1 MDMTL
6 AATLPFP
13 LARLLLPES
22 LLPPARLIALL
33 RRELRRGSL
42 SVTLPDGS
50 QDRIEA
56 PLPGPNAQL
65 VLHRWRAL
73 YRLVT
78 DGGIGF
84 AEAYID
90 GDWDSE
96 DPAKVVELAAC
107 NREAMTG
114 TLAGGL
120 IARAVARLRHMR
132 NANTRTRS
140 KRNVRAHYD
149 LGNDFYALW
158 LDPSMTYSSGIYR
171 EGDSTL
177 AAAQEE
183 KYRCMLDLLEA
194 TPGQHILE
202 VGCGWGSFACF
213 AARRGFRVTGVTLSR
228 EQFEWASAK
237 VRAEGLD
244 GRVDLRLVDYREL
257 TGKFDQIVSIEMIEA
272 VGEAYWPQYFRGLR
286 TLLAPGGRAA
296 LQVITID
303 DVLFDEYRQD
313 PDFIQTRVFPGG
325 MLPSPDKLAQHA
337 AEAGFRVAASTR
349 HGEHYARTLAEWRT
363 RYRAAL
369 PRVEALGFDER
380 FRRLWDFYLAYCEG
394 GFRARSIDLYQVAL
408 AATP

>member
-1 MDMTL
+1 MTF
-6 AATLPFP
+6 ARALPIP

-22 LLPPARLIALL
+22 LLPHARLAALL
-33 RRELRRGSL
+33 RRELQRGSL

-56 PLPGPNAQL
+56 PQAGPNAQL
-65 VLHRWRAL
+65 VVHRWKAL

-84 AEAYID
+84 AEAYLD
-90 GDWDSE
+90 GDWDSD

-114 TLAGGL
+114 ALAGGL
-120 IARAVARLRHMR
+120 LARVAARIRHVR

-140 KRNVRAHYD
+140 KRNISAHYD

-171 EGDSTL
+171 EEDSTL
-177 AAAQEE
+177 EAAQEE
-183 KYRCMLDLLEA
+183 KYRRMLDLLGA
-194 TPGQHILE
+194 SPGQHILE
-202 VGCGWGSFACF
+202 IGCGWGSFACF

-228 EQFEWASAK
+228 EQLEWASAR
-237 VRAEGLD
+237 VRAEGLE
-244 GRVDLRLVDYREL
+244 GRVDLRLADYREL
-257 TGKFDQIVSIEMIEA
+257 TGQFDHIVSIEMIEA
-272 VGEAYWPQYFRGLR
+272 VGEAYWPQYFGGLR
-286 TLLAPGGRAA
+286 ALLAPNGRAA

-303 DVLFDEYRQD
+303 DALFDEYRAD

-325 MLPSPDKLAQHA
+325 MLPSPTKLFQHA
-337 AEAGFRVAASTR
+337 EQAGFRVAASTR
-349 HGEHYARTLAEWRT
+349 HGEHYARTLAAWRT

-369 PRVEALGFDER
+369 PQVEALGFDGR
-380 FRRLWDFYLAYCEG
+380 FRRLWDFYLAYCEA
-394 GFRARSIDLYQVAL
+394 GFRARSIDLHQIAL
-408 AATP
+408 AASP

>member
-1 MDMTL
+1 MTF
-6 AATLPFP
+6 ARTLPFP
-13 LARLLLPES
+13 LARLLLPEV
-22 LLPPARLIALL
+22 LLPRARLAALL
-33 RRELRRGSL
+33 RRELRRGGL

-56 PLPGPNAQL
+56 PQPGPNAQL
-65 VLHRWRAL
+65 VVHRWRAL

-84 AEAYID
+84 AEAYLD

-107 NREAMTG
+107 NREAMMG
-114 TLAGGL
+114 ALAGGL
-120 IARAVARLRHMR
+120 VARVAARLRHVR

-140 KRNVRAHYD
+140 KRNVSAHYD

-171 EGDSTL
+171 EDDSTL
-177 AAAQEE
+177 EAAQEE
-183 KYRCMLDLLEA
+183 KYRRMLDLLGA
-194 TPGQHILE
+194 SPGQHILE
-202 VGCGWGSFACF
+202 IGCGWGSFACF

-228 EQFEWASAK
+228 EQLEWASAR

-244 GRVDLRLVDYREL
+244 DRVDLRLADYREL
-257 TGKFDQIVSIEMIEA
+257 TGQFDHIVSIEMIEA

-286 TLLAPGGRAA
+286 ALLAPGGRAA

-303 DVLFDEYRQD
+303 DALFDEYRSD

-325 MLPSPDKLAQHA
+325 MLPSPSKLAHHA
-337 AEAGFRVAASTR
+337 AEAGFRISANTR
-349 HGEHYARTLAEWRT
+349 HGEHYARTLAEWRA
-363 RYRAAL
+363 RYRAAQ
-369 PRVEALGFDER
+369 PRVEALGFDAR

-394 GFRARSIDLYQVAL
+394 GFRARSIDLHQFAL
-408 AATP
+408 SVDA

>member
-1 MDMTL
+1 MTF
-6 AATLPFP
+6 ATTFPLP
-13 LARLLLPES
+13 LARLLLPEAV
-22 LLPPARLIALL
+22 LPRAHLKAVL

-50 QDRIEA
+50 HERIDA
-56 PLPGPNAQL
+56 PLPGPNAQIA
-65 VLHRWRAL
+65 VHRWRAL

-84 AEAYID
+84 ADAYLD
-90 GDWDSE
+90 GEWDSE

-114 TLAGGL
+114 ALAGGL
-120 IARAVARLRHMR
+120 IARVAARLRHVR

-140 KRNVRAHYD
+140 KRNVSAHCD
-149 LGNDFYALW
+149 LGNEFYALW
-158 LDPSMTYSSGIYR
+158 LDPSMTYSSGIYA
-171 EGDSTL
+171 ENDSTL

-183 KYRCMLDLLEA
+183 KCRRMLDLLEA

-202 VGCGWGSFACF
+202 IGCGWGGFACS
-213 AARRGFRVTGVTLSR
+213 AARSGMRVTGVTLSR
-228 EQFEWASAK
+228 EQFEWARAR
-237 VRAEGLD
+237 VRAEGLAD
-244 GRVDLRLVDYREL
+244 RVELRLADYREL
-257 TGKFDQIVSIEMIEA
+257 VGQYDHIVSIEMIEA

-286 TLLAPGGRAA
+286 SLLNSGGRAA

-303 DVLFDEYRQD
+303 DALFDEYRRD

-325 MLPSPDKLAQHA
+325 MLPSPSKLAGGA
-337 AEAGFRVAASTR
+337 VDAGFRIAADER
-349 HGEHYARTLAEWRT
+349 YGQHYARTLAEWRT

-369 PRVEALGFDER
+369 PHIGALGFDAR

-394 GFRARSIDLYQVAL
+394 AFRARSIDLHQIAL
-408 AATP
+408 VVDA